1 MNKKPI
7 ERRRAGLLLSAIPE
21 TPLLVEPLSDP
32 ATLLD
37 RLVLTL
43 ALAPCRASAR
53 RKTPASSRVDDPGKS
68 GEVKRG

>member
-7 ERRRAGLLLSAIPE
+7 ERRRAGLILSAIPE
-21 TPLLVEPLSDP
+21 SPLLVKPLSDP

-53 RKTPASSRVDDPGKS
+53 RKTQASSRVDDPGKR
-68 GEVKRG
+68 GEVNRG